1 MYKKIILLVEDNQ
14 DDIELTLR
22 AFNKNNILNKIIV
35 VKDGAEALEYLL
47 QKGKYSNLTIDDYPE
62 LVLLDLKL
70 PKLGGLEVLKKIREN
85 EKTSLTPVVIVTS
98 SSEEQDLIQSY
109 KLGANSY
116 IRKPVNFNQFID
128 AVRQL
133 GLYWLVINE
142 GPPKR
147 K

>member
-116 IRKPVNFNQFID
+116 IRKPVNFNQFMD
-128 AVRQL
+128 AVKQL